1 MQETNLSAVD
11 LNLLVV
17 LDALLAENHVQ
28 RAGARIGLS
37 QPATSHALAR
47 LRALLDD
54 PLLVRVGTAMVPT
67 PKAAA
72 LREPLALLLEN
83 TRALLRDAAFE
94 PGTSRRTFTFM
105 MPDLVCD
112 LLGPPL
118 VARVAQEAP
127 QVQLTFAP
135 WRGPGLLAPQ
145 DLAGLDFHI
154 TSLVRDFPGFAD
166 EPLYVDSDVVVARPG
181 HPARRRL
188 STQAGFCA
196 QRHIAIVGTGETED
210 VSEGWLRSVG
220 LERQIGLTVPTYL
233 LAIRIAARTDLI
245 AFVPRRLAR
254 SMAGRL
260 DLLITEPPVDPGPD
274 QLLLR
279 TAIRLASDP
288 AGQWMRD
295 LVKAVARG
303 LR

>member
-1 MQETNLSAVD
+1 MQQMNLSAID

-17 LDALLAENHVQ
+17 LDALLGESHVQ
-28 RAGARIGLS
+28 RAGERVGLS

-54 PLLVRVGTAMVPT
+54 PLLVRVGTTMILT
-67 PKAAA
+67 PKAEA
-72 LREPLALLLEN
+72 LREPLAQLLEN
-83 TRALLRDAAFE
+83 TRALLRDTAFE
-94 PGTSRRTFTFM
+94 ASTSRRSFAFM

-118 VARVAQEAP
+118 MARVTQAAP
-127 QVQLTFAP
+127 LVQLKFVP
-135 WRGPGLLAPQ
+135 WRGPELLTQ
-145 DLAGLDFHI
+145 KDLREVDFHI
-154 TSLVRDFPGFAD
+154 TSLVRDFPGFTG
-166 EPLYVDSDVVVARPG
+166 EPLYADSDVVVARPG

-188 STQAGFCA
+188 STRAGFCA

-210 VSEGWLRSVG
+210 VSEAWLRSVG

-260 DLLITEPPVDPGPD
+260 DLLVVEPPVDPGAD

-279 TAIRLASDP
+279 TANRLANDP

-295 LVKAVARG
+295 QVKAVVRE